1 MLAAEVDS
9 KFQPTTR
16 SSKLKRKVKVI
27 FFYRRG
33 SSAAE
38 KKEKKKKKPSNAVG
52 DIQIFFQML
61 FCFVLFCFFL
71 RTRRDKLFA
80 GEKTK
85 CAALRSRRNSKV
97 SSSLYLSIYLFGG
110 QGYFICRI
118 EREREMG
125 IRVYS
130 QTIYTLTVSRNS

>member
-61 FCFVLFCFFL
+61 FCFVLFFFFSERDATNSFL
-71 RTRRDKLFA
+71 EKRRSVPRFVPDEIRK
-80 GEKTK
+80 
-85 CAALRSRRNSKV
+85 
-97 SSSLYLSIYLFGG
+97 YLSLWWPRLF
-110 QGYFICRI
+110 YMPDR
-118 EREREMG
+118 ERERDG
-125 IRVYS
+125 H
-130 QTIYTLTVSRNS
+130 